1 MSSTAHPRLMTSFE
15 NYQNWLSATGPEA
28 HYPIRQSNNNNEQG
42 TKTMSDKN
50 QDNYFAQGW
59 RFEYTSIDLCRA
71 VNDKQQLQ
79 TKLAPRC
86 IVERILQE
94 SGVAK

>member
-1 MSSTAHPRLMTSFE
+1 MSSDS
-15 NYQNWLSATGPEA
+15 
-28 HYPIRQSNNNNEQG
+28 HYPNRQSNNNNEQG
-42 TKTMSDKN
+42 SETMRYHD
-50 QDNYFAQGW
+50 QDRYFAHGW

-71 VNDKQQLQ
+71 VNDKQRVQ

-86 IVERILQE
+86 VVERILKE